1 MCSFQLGWIWKSG
14 ERVNLWLGGNA
25 DRHVCGSK
33 CTLYWSTQGKVH
45 TNTGPDRHHPHLYTS
60 ARMFVSGVGPLQ
72 VWSHHGR
79 KQAGGRRGCRCGW
92 WPSGPVSVCP
102 FSCASNQQ
110 LHGFSG
116 IGHSQKDNGP
126 STTSGDRVN
135 QTTRTAVWSCL
146 SMLPCYQA
154 AKSSVIMMLIV
165 ANNCI
170 PHLPMVTVT
179 LQTVYSHNNEKTLA
193 KLE

>member
-1 MCSFQLGWIWKSG
+1 MHTSLVYTGKSAH
-14 ERVNLWLGGNA
+14 E
-25 DRHVCGSK
+25 HGSRQA
-33 CTLYWSTQGKVH
+33 S
-45 TNTGPDRHHPHLYTS
+45 PTS
-60 ARMFVSGVGPLQ
+60 MSAPFFVSGVAPLHGGPP
-72 VWSHHGR
+72 HGR
-79 KQAGGRRGCRCGW
+79 KQAGRRRGCRCGW
-92 WPSGPVSVCP
+92 WPSGPTSACP

-110 LHGFSG
+110 LHDLLILW

-126 STTSGDRVN
+126 STTSGARVN

-146 SMLPCYQA
+146 SMLPCYHA
-154 AKSSVIMMLIV
+154 AKNSVIIMHLL

-193 KLE
+193 KVE

>member
-1 MCSFQLGWIWKSG
+1 M
-14 ERVNLWLGGNA
+14 
-25 DRHVCGSK
+25 
-33 CTLYWSTQGKVH
+33 H
-45 TNTGPDRHHPHLYTS
+45 TNTGPDGHHPHLYTS

-79 KQAGGRRGCRCGW
+79 KQAGGRRGRRCGR
-92 WPSGPVSVCP
+92 WPSGPMSACP

-110 LHGFSG
+110 LHDLLILW

-126 STTSGDRVN
+126 STTSGTRVN

-146 SMLPCYQA
+146 SMLPCYHA
-154 AKSSVIMMLIV
+154 AKNSVIIMHLI
-165 ANNCI
+165 ANYCI

-179 LQTVYSHNNEKTLA
+179 LQTVYSHNKEKTLA
-193 KLE
+193 KEE